1 MDLTLVIMAAGIGS
15 RYGAGIKQ
23 LAAAGPNGELII
35 DYSIHDAL
43 EAGFNKIVFIIRKD
57 LEADFKEVIGDRI
70 EKHCDVS
77 YAFQERDALPAPFE
91 CPKARTKPWG
101 TGQAIL
107 CCRDCVTG
115 PFMII
120 NADDYYGK
128 EAFAK
133 MRDFLLENGSES
145 RKYCMAGYVLKNTIS
160 ENGAVTRG
168 VCLQSE
174 DGMLMNIDETRG
186 IHREPDGR
194 IVSKFGQEIPEDSLV
209 SMNMW
214 GVTPDIFPVL
224 EEGFTEFLR
233 EHDPEDDS
241 SEYLLPE
248 VIGEM
253 LRKGRASVRVLPVND
268 KWFGITYK
276 EDLPEVQ
283 KAFAELIEKGE
294 YETPL
299 DVL

>member
-57 LEADFKEVIGDRI
+57 LEADFKEVIGDRVA
-70 EKHCDVS
+70 KRCKVY
-77 YAFQERDALPAPFE
+77 YAYQEMDDLPAPFE
-91 CPKARTKPWG
+91 CPKNRTKPWG

-107 CCRDCVTG
+107 CCKKLIRE

-128 EAFAK
+128 DAFSK
-133 MRDFLLENGSES
+133 VRDFLVENAKNS
-145 RKYCMAGYVLKNTIS
+145 RKYCMAGYVLKNTTS
-160 ENGAVTRG
+160 ENGTVTRG
-168 VCLQSE
+168 VCTVGE
-174 DGMLMNIDETRG
+174 DGMLKSVSETSG
-186 IHREPDGR
+186 IHREADGR
-194 IVSKFGQEIPEDSLV
+194 IISKFGQEIPEDSVV

-214 GVTPDIFPVL
+214 GVTPDIFAAL
-224 EEGFTEFLR
+224 EDGFVEFLR
-233 EHDPEDDS
+233 EYDPEDPS
-241 SEYLLPE
+241 SEYLLPG
-248 VIGEM
+248 VIGDM
-253 LRKGRASVRVLPVND
+253 LRQRRASVAVLPTSD

-276 EDLPEVQ
+276 EDLPAVQ
-283 KAFAELIEKGE
+283 EAFAKLIENGV

>member
-70 EKHCDVS
+70 SKHCKVC
-77 YAFQERDALPAPFE
+77 YAYQEKDDLPFPFE

-107 CCRDCVTG
+107 SCREFADG

-128 EAFAK
+128 EAFVK
-133 MRDFLLENGSES
+133 MRDFLLENGKGS
-145 RKYCMAGYVLKNTIS
+145 RRYCMAGYVLSNTTS

-168 VCLQSE
+168 VCKAGD
-174 DGMLMNIDETRG
+174 DGMLRSVSETKG
-186 IHREPDGR
+186 IHKDAEGR
-194 IVSKFGQEIPEDSLV
+194 IIDRYGQEIPADSLV

-224 EEGFTEFLR
+224 EEGFSEFLR

-248 VIGEM
+248 VIGSM
-253 LRKGRASVRVLPVND
+253 VRSGRASVRVLPVSD
-268 KWFGITYK
+268 RWFGITYK
-276 EDLPEVQ
+276 EDLPAVQ
-283 KAFAELIEKGE
+283 EAFAKLIENGVYK
-294 YETPL
+294 TPL